1 MEFEMKSHVYIRTD
15 DQGRIVRCEGEYT
28 LPSDLDGWILID
40 EGEPCDKRNLA
51 QSHYFDGGLY
61 TMDGIPRYKWDGTQA
76 VERSE
81 EELEADR
88 KAREPVL
95 TPAQQREQAYNNQP
109 IVEWDGQLL
118 TVTEAAQQWA
128 YYSAEG
134 ATGKTLELTS
144 LISQA
149 KRTIREQ
156 YPDETE

>member
-1 MEFEMKSHVYIRTD
+1 MDFCDKSKVYIQIDTE
-15 DQGRIVRCEGEYT
+15 GRILRCDGGYT
-28 LPSDLDGWILID
+28 TPADITGWLDID
-40 EGEPCDKRNLA
+40 EGNGDRYNLC

-61 TMDGIPRYKWDGTQA
+61 TMDGIPRYRWDGSAA
-76 VERSE
+76 VLRTEA
-81 EELEADR
+81 ELDADR

-95 TPAQQREQAYNNQP
+95 TPAQQREQAYNTQP

-118 TVTEAAQQWA
+118 TVTQAAQQWA

-156 YPDETE
+156 YPDEEAN